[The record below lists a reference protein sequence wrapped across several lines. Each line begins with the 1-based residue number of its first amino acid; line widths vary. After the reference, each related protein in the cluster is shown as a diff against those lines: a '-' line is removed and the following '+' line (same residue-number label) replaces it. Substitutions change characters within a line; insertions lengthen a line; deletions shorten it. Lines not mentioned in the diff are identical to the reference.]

1 MGTAAAAAVFVS
13 MLVTSAIITGLGLG
27 SMYGLLALGFHVTYA
42 VSATVNF
49 AQGSSM
55 MLGAVFAYTFA
66 VRLGWPLALAAAA
79 ALALCAAYGALV
91 EVLAV
96 RPFTRRGSNAWLMA
110 TVALGIIADNAV
122 LFTFGKEP
130 RGFQMSWATGSF
142 DIGGLTLSPLHL
154 VIPSAGLALAAA
166 LHFFSSRTRAGKAM
180 LAVVQNPD
188 AARLMGINV
197 PAAILGAFALSTVFA
212 GAAGILIAPLFNVHS
227 DMGTL
232 FGLKAFAVA
241 ILGGITSAWGVMLAG
256 ILFGCVEALITA
268 LLGST
273 YTQILTFALVIVALA
288 ARPNGLFGRAGVKKV

>member
-1 MGTAAAAAVFVS
+1 
-13 MLVTSAIITGLGLG
+13 MLVTSALITGLGLG

-55 MLGAVFAYTFA
+55 MLGAVLTYTFA
-66 VRLGWPLALAAAA
+66 VRLGWPLPLAA
-79 ALALCAAYGALV
+79 ALALALCALYGMLV
-91 EVLAV
+91 ELLAV
-96 RPFTRRGSNAWLMA
+96 RPFAKRGSNAWLMA
-110 TVALGIIADNAV
+110 TVALGIVADNTV

-130 RGFQMSWATGSF
+130 RGFQMPWATGSF
-142 DIGGLTLSPLHL
+142 EVAGITLSPLHV
-154 VIPSAGLALAAA
+154 VIPVAGLLLAAA
-166 LHFFSSRTRAGKAM
+166 LNIFSTRTRAGKAM

-197 PAAILGAFALSTVFA
+197 QATILGAYALSTVFA
-212 GAAGILIAPLFNVHS
+212 GAAGVLIAPLFNVNA

-241 ILGGITSAWGVMLAG
+241 ILGGISSAWGVMLAG
-256 ILFGCVEALITA
+256 ILFGCIEALITA

-273 YTQILTFALVIVALA
+273 YTQILTFGLVIVALA
-288 ARPNGLFGRAGVKKV
+288 AMPTGLFGRAAVKKV

>member
-1 MGTAAAAAVFVS
+1 MVASALVS
-13 MLVTSAIITGLGLG
+13 GLALG
-27 SMYGLLALGFHVTYA
+27 SMYGLLALGFYITYA
-42 VSATVNF
+42 VSSTVNF

-66 VRLGWPLALAAAA
+66 VTLGWPLVPAALL
-79 ALALCAAYGALV
+79 ALALCALYGVVV
-91 EVLAV
+91 ERVAV
-96 RPFTRRGSNAWLMA
+96 RPFVRRGSSAWLMA

-130 RGFQMSWATGSF
+130 RGFVMPWAAST
-142 DIGGLTLSPLHL
+142 IPVGGLHLSVLQL
-154 VIPSAGLALAAA
+154 IIPAVGLALAAL
-166 LHFFSSRTRAGKAM
+166 LHFFSTRTKLGKAM

-197 PAAILGAFALSTVFA
+197 PLVIAGAYAASTVFA

-241 ILGGITSAWGVMLAG
+241 ILGGIASAWGVMLAG
-256 ILFGCVEALITA
+256 LLFGVVEALITA
-268 LLGST
+268 LLGSA
-273 YTQILTFALVIVALA
+273 YTQILSFTLVIVALA
-288 ARPNGLFGRAGVKKV
+288 LMPHGIFGRAEVKKV